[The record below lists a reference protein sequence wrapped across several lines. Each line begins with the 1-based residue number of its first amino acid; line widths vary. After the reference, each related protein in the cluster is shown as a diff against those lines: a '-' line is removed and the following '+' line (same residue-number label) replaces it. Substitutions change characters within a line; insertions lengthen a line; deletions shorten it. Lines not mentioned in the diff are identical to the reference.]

1 MTEALKNAGSSKSL
15 VSGAIPEKIP
25 TGKAM
30 WVMMALMLGSNF
42 LASFSQSLMNIAL
55 DQVATDF
62 HVSLSIANWMVLG
75 FTIVAAT
82 IITTAASLL
91 KRFGIRKVMMFGYI
105 TCFAG
110 SLLGFLSWDFGSMVA
125 ARLIQALTV
134 GLFFPVVTSVILTI
148 SPEGKGATMLA
159 INSGVIGVGLAIA
172 PFAAG
177 MILTYAGLHA
187 LFLVPLVLSVVLVI
201 FGYFCLH
208 DIYARQKQRIDPLSV
223 ILSFFGLGVFILGL
237 NEITRNFLPSL
248 ACMIAGI
255 ILILIFAWRQAHLKE
270 PLLDLA
276 PLKHPKFVVGETL
289 LMMGYM
295 SSIFM
300 SLLVPLYLEGTAGET
315 AFVAGCML
323 TVPILCYA
331 LSCFA
336 GGKIDDKHGIWPL
349 IPCGFLILLIGFIGI
364 RFTSSDGL
372 VAAMMVCVAISFI
385 GIGLMYPTLKAT
397 DLDTLPREIYAHGS
411 SIHSTL
417 VQIAGSLGS
426 ALFVGIMSADADRLR
441 ASGLSKADAYA
452 SGFSHTLSIDLVII
466 VVAFIASIFF
476 ARIIVKHKK
485 AAQQA
490 NAGQPPKMNQ

>member
-1 MTEALKNAGSSKSL
+1 MTEALKNTRSSRSL

-30 WVMMALMLGSNF
+30 WIMMAMMLGGNF

-82 IITTAASLL
+82 VITMAASLL

-134 GLFFPVVTSVILTI
+134 GLFFPVVTSVII
-148 SPEGKGATMLA
+148 SPEGKRATMLA

-187 LFLVPLVLSVVLVI
+187 LFLIPLVLSVALAL

-208 DIYARQKQRIDPLSV
+208 DIYARQNQKIDPASV

-248 ACMIAGI
+248 GCMIAGV
-255 ILILIFAWRQAHLKE
+255 ILLLIFAWRQARLKE

-289 LMMGYM
+289 LMLGYM

-300 SLLVPLYLEGTAGET
+300 SLLVPLYLEGTAGERSDP
-315 AFVAGCML
+315 V
-323 TVPILCYA
+323 LCA
-331 LSCFA
+331 V
-336 GGKIDDKHGIWPL
+336 
-349 IPCGFLILLIGFIGI
+349 LL
-364 RFTSSDGL
+364 RRR
-372 VAAMMVCVAISFI
+372 
-385 GIGLMYPTLKAT
+385 PH
-397 DLDTLPREIYAHGS
+397 R
-411 SIHSTL
+411 
-417 VQIAGSLGS
+417 
-426 ALFVGIMSADADRLR
+426 R
-441 ASGLSKADAYA
+441 
-452 SGFSHTLSIDLVII
+452 
-466 VVAFIASIFF
+466 
-476 ARIIVKHKK
+476 
-485 AAQQA
+485 
-490 NAGQPPKMNQ
+490 